1 MLFRSQE
8 DICFLQQTQIDVLIL
23 DCYSALISNH
33 SSNGEEQSQ
42 ISIDNPESG
51 FDNEIQKNTKEVTI
65 NKIRNYNGNLDV
77 LKRILLK
84 SLDIYS
90 GMIDIIN
97 KELGE

>member
-1 MLFRSQE
+1 MK
-8 DICFLQQTQIDVLIL
+8 
-23 DCYSALISNH
+23 YKK
-33 SSNGEEQSQ
+33 
-42 ISIDNPESG
+42 
-51 FDNEIQKNTKEVTI
+51 IQKKVTI

>member
-1 MLFRSQE
+1 M
-8 DICFLQQTQIDVLIL
+8 
-23 DCYSALISNH
+23 ISNH